1 MLQTEMM
8 TISIYSSPFI
18 HEKEHLFFYVPHRGI
33 NYLRNDFRA
42 INRGALCVRKNGLSA
57 PRCVDIGARIT
68 GATNG
73 YTERTT
79 TRQLTAQ
86 PDEQ

>member
-1 MLQTEMM
+1 MP
-8 TISIYSSPFI
+8 TISIKI
-18 HEKEHLFFYVPHRGI
+18 HHHLSVEKNVHFSTCPHRGI
-33 NYLRNDFRA
+33 NYLRNDFQA
-42 INRGALCVRKNGLSA
+42 INRGARKNGLSA

-73 YTERTT
+73 YTMRTA